1 MNDIHSRRPPR
12 RRAAATARP
21 GHSAEPKLSS
31 IPTQPGPPNDQ
42 QAANEEP
49 PESGEADPGPGRITQ
64 VASARKRW
72 ILAGGAVA
80 AGVPASQG
88 VAWAIAGRPDAALLL
103 AVAALFALATA
114 IAAMYEARQETQR
127 KAIEYH
133 GVNTIADAVAESIRA
148 THTRAGNVSGA
159 DAIEEAKRVRA
170 SARQLLAHMP
180 PAVAAPLKQPP
191 GSPGQPAEGRPG
203 G

>member
-21 GHSAEPKLSS
+21 GHSAEPKFSS

-103 AVAALFALATA
+103 AVAALFALATGIPYA
-114 IAAMYEARQETQR
+114 IVAMYEARQETKR
-127 KAIEYH
+127 TAIKYH
-133 GVNTIADAVAESIRA
+133 GVNTIADAVAGTIRA
-148 THTRAGNVSGA
+148 THTSAENVSGA
-159 DAIEEAKRVRA
+159 D
-170 SARQLLAHMP
+170 
-180 PAVAAPLKQPP
+180 
-191 GSPGQPAEGRPG
+191 
-203 G
+203 